1 MKTFPQKHEMLFG
14 WVAAFS
20 VAALLLSGCASTK
33 KIDWNSR
40 IGTYTFDQA
49 VTDLGPPDKQAKT
62 SDGKT
67 VADWITRRS
76 GGSSISFG
84 TGFYGGHSA
93 VGVGQTVGSGYREE
107 FLRLTFDTDNKLN
120 SWSKGR

>member
-1 MKTFPQKHEMLFG
+1 MKVLLRTRATLFG
-14 WVAAFS
+14 CLATLSA
-20 VAALLLSGCASTK
+20 AALLLSGCASTK

-67 VADWITRRS
+67 VAEWITRRS

-84 TGFYGGHSA
+84 TGFYGSHSA
-93 VGVGQTVGSGYREE
+93 VGMGHTVGSGYRED
-107 FLRLTFDTDNKLN
+107 FLRLTFDAENKLN
-120 SWSKGR
+120 SWS